1 MTAKVLEFYEKVKA
15 FTPEERDQLLNLF
28 FDDPQ
33 IREDILDIALMI
45 QAESESTDYQ
55 TLDEFKAGSQVT
67 HAL

>member
-1 MTAKVLEFYEKVKA
+1 MTAKVLELYEQSKT
-15 FTPEERDQLLNLF
+15 FTPEERNQLLELF

-45 QAESESTDYQ
+45 QAESESTDYV
-55 TLDEFKAGSQVT
+55 TLDEFKAGTQVA